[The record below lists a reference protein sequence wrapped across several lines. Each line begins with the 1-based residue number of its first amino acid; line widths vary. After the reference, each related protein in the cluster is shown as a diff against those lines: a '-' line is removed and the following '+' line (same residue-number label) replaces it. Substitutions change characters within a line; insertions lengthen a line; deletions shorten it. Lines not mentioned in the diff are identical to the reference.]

1 MKLWSELNQFW
12 ISQAAKYNGTWIRT
26 PTVLQMENTECGA
39 AALSII
45 LQHYGKY
52 VPLTQLREMCGV
64 SRDGSDAANIILAA
78 NQLGLKGRGFKKG
91 LVKLKKL
98 ELPIIIFW
106 EFNHFLIL
114 EGFVGNK
121 VMLNDPAMGPRSV
134 SEEEFDTSYTG
145 VCLVLETTDEFIRG
159 GTTPELWPI
168 VFRRMFS
175 ERYALIFT
183 LLSGLLLI
191 LPQLVMPV
199 FAQIY
204 MDEVIGNQLDQ
215 WLKPMLWAMALTI
228 SFQAVVQ
235 QLQLFSTRALE
246 KRLSRRFAAQFE
258 RQVLS
263 LPERFYAQRYAG
275 DIALRVQYNNQISDF
290 IASQLIPLV
299 TGIVLLFFYLILTLL
314 YSPYLG
320 LIVFLTT
327 GINAIVVGFN
337 LRFLKDSS
345 LQISKDG
352 AKAGAVVIGAV
363 REIESVKSAA
373 IEGDIF
379 KRFSGYQTRLLN
391 FSQEISMRNARMQMI
406 PSLMTTLNEVAIL
419 TVGFLLVLNGQLT
432 LGMLL
437 AAQTIAANLKKQI
450 EEVIAFVRSLPE
462 FSANVL
468 RLEDVLEQP
477 IDPVLEDNSAK
488 RAFPSDRIRLSGKIE
503 LREVSF
509 GYVPVK
515 EALIKNL
522 NVSIRPGDRI
532 AFIGG
537 SGSGK
542 STIARLIAGLY
553 QPSAGEILY
562 DGVPLIDIPRSVA
575 IASIGMVQQ
584 DISLYGCSVRENLSL
599 WNSSIPDITLRK
611 ACEDAN
617 ILKTILELPEGL
629 ETKLSEGGRN
639 LSGGQRQRLEIA
651 RALVQDPAILILDEA
666 TSALDAETER
676 LVDEAFRRRG
686 CTQIIVAHRLSTIR
700 DADEIIVLDHGEVV
714 QRGTHLEMSAIDGS
728 PYSLLLNEVAEV
740 S

>member
-1 MKLWSELNQFW
+1 
-12 ISQAAKYNGTWIRT
+12 
-26 PTVLQMENTECGA
+26 MENTECGA
-39 AALSII
+39 ASLSII

-52 VPLTQLREMCGV
+52 VPLTQLREMCGI

-98 ELPIIIFW
+98 KLPIILFW

-114 EGFVGNK
+114 EGFVGNR

-145 VCLVLETTDEFIRG
+145 VTLVFETTDEFIRG
-159 GTTPELWPI
+159 GKSPELWPI
-168 VFRRMFS
+168 VFRRMLS
-175 ERYALIFT
+175 ERFALIFT
-183 LLSGLLLI
+183 LLAGLLLI

-204 MDEVIGNQLDQ
+204 MDEVLGNQFEQ

-246 KRLSRRFAAQFE
+246 KRLTRRFAAQFE

-290 IASQLIPLV
+290 IASQMIPLV
-299 TGIVLLFFYLILTLL
+299 TGIALLFFYLILTLL

-320 LIVFLTT
+320 LIVFFTT
-327 GINAIVVGFN
+327 GINAIVLGFN

-391 FSQEISMRNARMQMI
+391 FTQQISMRNARMQMI
-406 PSLMTTLNEVAIL
+406 PSLMTTINEVAIL
-419 TVGFLLVLNGQLT
+419 TVGFILVLKGELT

-450 EEVIAFVRSLPE
+450 EQVIQFVRSLPE
-462 FSANVL
+462 FSASVL

-488 RAFPSDRIRLSGKIE
+488 RSFPSERIRLSGNIE
-503 LREVSF
+503 LRDVSF

-515 EALIKNL
+515 KPLINNL

-532 AFIGG
+532 AFVGG

-542 STIARLIAGLY
+542 STIASLIAGLY
-553 QPSAGEILY
+553 QPRAGEILY
-562 DGVPLIDIPRSVA
+562 DGVSLINIPRSVA

-584 DISLYGCSVRENLSL
+584 DICLYGCSVRENLTL
-599 WNSSIPDITLRK
+599 WNPNIPDTTIRK
-611 ACEDAN
+611 ACDDAN
-617 ILKTILELPEGL
+617 ILETILELPEGL

-714 QRGTHLEMSAIDGS
+714 QRGTHLEMLAIEGS
-728 PYSLLLNEVAEV
+728 PYASLLTEVAEV

>member
-1 MKLWSELNQFW
+1 MKLWSELKQFW
-12 ISQAAKYNGTWIRT
+12 ISQIAKHNGSWIRT

-52 VPLTQLREMCGV
+52 LPLAQLREQCGV

-91 LVKLKKL
+91 LVKLKKVN
-98 ELPIIIFW
+98 LPVILFW

-114 EGFVGNK
+114 EGFVGNR
-121 VMLNDPAMGPRSV
+121 VMLNDPALGPRSV
-134 SEEEFDTSYTG
+134 SEEEFDMSYTG
-145 VCLVLETTDEFIRG
+145 ITLVFERTNEFICDG
-159 GTTPELWPI
+159 EAPKIWPI
-168 VFRRMFS
+168 VLRRMLS
-175 ERYALIFT
+175 ERFAIVFT
-183 LLSGLLLI
+183 LLTGLLLI
-191 LPQLVMPV
+191 IPQLVMPV

-204 MDEVIGNQLDQ
+204 IDEVLGNQLEQ

-228 SFQAVVQ
+228 IFQAVVQ

-246 KRLSRRFAAQFE
+246 KRLTRRFAAQFE
-258 RQVLS
+258 RKVLS
-263 LPERFYAQRYAG
+263 LPEQFYAQRYAG
-275 DIALRVQYNNQISDF
+275 DIALRVQYNNEVSEF
-290 IASQLIPLV
+290 IASRLIPLV
-299 TGIVLLFFYLILTLL
+299 SGIVLLSFYLILTLL

-320 LIVFLTT
+320 LIVLITT
-327 GINAIVVGFN
+327 GINAIVVGLN

-352 AKAGAVVIGAV
+352 AKVGAVVIGAV
-363 REIESVKSAA
+363 RDIESVKSAA

-379 KRFSGYQTRLLN
+379 KKFSGYQTRLLN
-391 FSQEISMRNARMQMI
+391 FSQEIGMRNARMQMI
-406 PSLMTTLNEVAIL
+406 PSLMTTLNEVLIL

-437 AAQTIAANLKKQI
+437 AAQTIASSLRKQI
-450 EEVIAFVRSLPE
+450 EQVIQFVRSLPE

-477 IDPVLEDNSAK
+477 NDPVLGENTAK
-488 RAFPSDRIRLSGKIE
+488 QSFPSERIRLSGDVE
-503 LREVSF
+503 LRNVSF
-509 GYVPVK
+509 GYAPIK
-515 EALIKNL
+515 NPLINNL
-522 NVSIRPGDRI
+522 NVLIKPGDRV
-532 AFIGG
+532 AFVGG

-542 STIARLIAGLY
+542 STIASLIAGLY
-553 QPSAGEILY
+553 QPRSGEILY
-562 DGVPLIDIPRSVA
+562 DGISLVNIPRSVA

-584 DISLYGCSVRENLSL
+584 DIYLYGCSVRENLTL
-599 WNSSIPDITLRK
+599 WNNQIPDSTIMN
-611 ACEDAN
+611 ACNDAN
-617 ILKTILELPEGL
+617 ILKTILELPEGF

-651 RALVQDPAILILDEA
+651 RALIQDPAILILDEA

-676 LVDEAFRRRG
+676 LVDEALRRRG

-700 DADEIIVLDHGEVV
+700 DADEIIVLDHGNVV
-714 QRGTHLEMSAIDGS
+714 QRGTHLEMKDIEGS
-728 PYSLLLNEVAEV
+728 PYASLLTEV
-740 S
+740 SEVS